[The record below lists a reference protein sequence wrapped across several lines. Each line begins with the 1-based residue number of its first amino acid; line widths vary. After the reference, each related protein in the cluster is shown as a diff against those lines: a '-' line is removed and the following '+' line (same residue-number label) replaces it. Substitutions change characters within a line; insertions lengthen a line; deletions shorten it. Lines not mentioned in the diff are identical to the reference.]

1 MSAANVPLE
10 ATWQGHV
17 ASTLDA
23 VVLFEACLSGNLRHV
38 PRRPHDRERQ
48 DLIQSGQIFIY
59 EEHASGIKRWTDG
72 VTWSPSRILGNYLIY
87 RELERP
93 FPPGEKK
100 RAAKKNKKQT
110 NGGISK
116 SEGCLRQNT
125 GMNGTATGANAA
137 NLSSAGSMDPSEAS
151 RNPERALIG
160 SLVDSYP
167 FKEGGL
173 VKKTISVQFRSVPHH
188 LVSYY
193 TVQDVM
199 SGALATP
206 TSHSGFL
213 RNIVPRPEL
222 ILNQNFRAPIDEVD
236 VDDNRLIQHPLS
248 SAHQEYVNH
257 MHPPTFRTW
266 SVPHVNMA
274 VANPRQWPTSMVP
287 AQQQQMPPPQHAQ
300 YLQTH
305 PGAMAAPMPP
315 PNYAQPST
323 HHPYAYQDGVMRP
336 QVTTSSTLAPDV
348 YRNMLVAQ
356 PLSRR
361 HSTAY
366 DLSNSSHAIGL
377 TQTMSNNP
385 VDPIRNMSHP
395 FMQATPVYGNS
406 GRLQEPVQHSD
417 AFPSP
422 RTLPQ
427 QEPGLDG
434 SQQHS
439 ASLKLEG
446 EESHLQHN
454 NSWGTYDVAA
464 THDVFLGGTNTDQSQ
479 PFLNPE
485 GEEEQYDENNPPP
498 TWPPGSNNSMGRL

>member
-48 DLIQSGQIFIY
+48 DLIQSGRVFIY

-100 RAAKKNKKQT
+100 RAAKKSKKQP
-110 NGGISK
+110 NGGVSK
-116 SEGCLRQNT
+116 NEACLRQNT
-125 GMNGTATGANAA
+125 GVNGASGGSNAA
-137 NLSSAGSMDPSEAS
+137 NLSSAAVMDPSEAA

-248 SAHQEYVNH
+248 SAHQESLHEDIYTIPNLLTLSRLAAAPFVGYFILQDNH
-257 MHPPTFRTW
+257 TW
-266 SVPHVNMA
+266 ALGLLAYSGVTDLLDGWIARRWNLTTVVGTIIDPLADKTLMA
-274 VANPRQWPTSMVP
+274 ILTVSLAVQGSLPVWLAGVILGRDVGLAIAAIYYRWISL
-287 AQQQQMPPPQHAQ
+287 PPPKTFSRYWDFSLPSAEVHPTTISK
-300 YLQTH
+300 YNTFLQ
-305 PGAMAAPMPP
+305 
-315 PNYAQPST
+315 
-323 HHPYAYQDGVMRP
+323 
-336 QVTTSSTLAPDV
+336 LA
-348 YRNMLVAQ
+348 L
-356 PLSRR
+356 
-361 HSTAY
+361 
-366 DLSNSSHAIGL
+366 IGL
-377 TQTMSNNP
+377 TTAAP
-385 VDPIRNMSHP
+385 VI
-395 FMQATPVYGNS
+395 
-406 GRLQEPVQHSD
+406 
-417 AFPSP
+417 
-422 RTLPQ
+422 
-427 QEPGLDG
+427 
-434 SQQHS
+434 
-439 ASLKLEG
+439 
-446 EESHLQHN
+446 
-454 NSWGTYDVAA
+454 TYDISVPLIAM
-464 THDVFLGGTNTDQSQ
+464 Q
-479 PFLNPE
+479 
-485 GEEEQYDENNPPP
+485 
-498 TWPPGSNNSMGRL
+498 

>member
-1 MSAANVPLE
+1 M
-10 ATWQGHV
+10 
-17 ASTLDA
+17 
-23 VVLFEACLSGNLRHV
+23 
-38 PRRPHDRERQ
+38 
-48 DLIQSGQIFIY
+48 
-59 EEHASGIKRWTDG
+59 
-72 VTWSPSRILGNYLIY
+72 
-87 RELERP
+87 
-93 FPPGEKK
+93 
-100 RAAKKNKKQT
+100 
-110 NGGISK
+110 
-116 SEGCLRQNT
+116 
-125 GMNGTATGANAA
+125 
-137 NLSSAGSMDPSEAS
+137 
-151 RNPERALIG
+151 
-160 SLVDSYP
+160 LVD
-167 FKEGGL
+167 
-173 VKKTISVQFRSVPHH
+173 
-188 LVSYY
+188 
-193 TVQDVM
+193 
-199 SGALATP
+199 
-206 TSHSGFL
+206 
-213 RNIVPRPEL
+213 
-222 ILNQNFRAPIDEVD
+222 
-236 VDDNRLIQHPLS
+236 
-248 SAHQEYVNH
+248 
-257 MHPPTFRTW
+257 
-266 SVPHVNMA
+266 
-274 VANPRQWPTSMVP
+274 
-287 AQQQQMPPPQHAQ
+287 
-300 YLQTH
+300 
-305 PGAMAAPMPP
+305 
-315 PNYAQPST
+315 
-323 HHPYAYQDGVMRP
+323 
-336 QVTTSSTLAPDV
+336 
-348 YRNMLVAQ
+348 Q

-498 TWPPGSNNSMGRL
+498 TWPPGSNNSMGRLKTHVNQAQRRQKLSTQLQLSQHRGRVCPRHYTRTSTPFRTF